1 MRARVRVPGW
11 TWGRFGLVGVL
22 HPLGGLLVLYGLKY
36 VLATP
41 DVAANLVG
49 YAVGLTTSYTL
60 NRRWTVAFRG
70 PHRGPISRCIL
81 VTVVAYGANLA
92 LVCAALYLFAVNSYV
107 AQAVGVIPY
116 ALVSYLGSRF
126 FAFPA
131 PSAEPLAAMVRPE
144 NGQ

>member
-11 TWGRFGLVGVL
+11 TWVRFGLVGVL
-22 HPLGGLLVLYGLKY
+22 NTLAGLLVIYVLKY
-36 VLATP
+36 VFATP

-60 NRRWTVAFRG
+60 NRRWTFAFRG
-70 PHRGPISRCIL
+70 PHRGAISRFIL
-81 VTVVAYGANLA
+81 VTIVAYGANLA
-92 LVCAALYLFAVNSYV
+92 LVCAALYLVAVNSYV

-116 ALVSYLGSRF
+116 ALISYLGSRF